1 MKDHYEVL
9 GVGRDAKPEE
19 IKRAYRRLARKYH
32 PDVSD
37 AADAQQRFQ
46 EIAQAYKVLKD
57 DESRALYDQYGE
69 HWKQVAEGGPP
80 PGASRRAR
88 GATGRGR
95 APPGGGF
102 RGFTDEAEYRSI
114 FEDLFG
120 AGPGSTGWR
129 FDRRGEDFEVPLKI
143 PLERAFSGGQE
154 EIRLGVPRLDDSG
167 HIVQDTRTLKVRIPK
182 GVVAGQRLRLSGQ
195 GGEGMGSGEA
205 GDLYAVVE
213 FLPHPL
219 YRADGADIHLDL
231 PVTASEAALGAKVR
245 VPTLGGTVSVTVPKG
260 AKTDQVLRLKGR
272 GLPSRKSA
280 GDQLLHLKV
289 VAPAADSDEKAELY
303 RRLAELESRNPRE
316 SLGV

>member
-1 MKDHYEVL
+1 MDYYEVL
-9 GVGRDAKPEE
+9 GVARDASTDE

-37 AADAQQRFQ
+37 AEDAQQRFQ
-46 EIAQAYKVLKD
+46 EIGEAYKVLKD
-57 DESRALYDQYGE
+57 DESRGLYDQYGE

-80 PGASRRAR
+80 PGTSRGGRRAPGGR
-88 GATGRGR
+88 GA
-95 APPGGGF
+95 APGGGF

-120 AGPGSTGWR
+120 AGPGSAGWR
-129 FDRRGEDFEVPLKI
+129 FDQRGEDFEVPLKI
-143 PLERAFSGGQE
+143 PLERAFAGGQE
-154 EIRLGVPRLDDSG
+154 QIRLRVPRVDDSG
-167 HIVQDTRTLKVRIPK
+167 RVVQESRTLKVKIPK

-195 GGEGMGSGEA
+195 GGGGMGQGQA

-219 YRADGADIHLDL
+219 YRADGADIHLEL

-260 AKTDQVLRLKGR
+260 ARSDQVLRLKGR
-272 GLPSRKSA
+272 GLPAKKGA

-289 VAPAADSDEKAELY
+289 VAPAADSEEITELY